1 MSVKEKINPERVP
14 QHIAIIMDGNGR
26 WAQQRGQLRV
36 FGHEQGVKAVRE
48 ATEGAAEIGV
58 KYLTLFAFSTEN
70 WNRPAFEVEAL
81 MRLLVETIDNET
93 KTLMDNDIRL
103 QTIGDTASLGGDCRS
118 QLARAMKVTEG
129 NQRMVL
135 TLALNYS
142 ARWEIAEAA
151 RKIALLASQGQ
162 LHPEDVDQSYVDNCM
177 TTAGMPDPELLI
189 RTSGE
194 FRLSNFLLWQSA
206 YTELCFLPKLWPDFT
221 REDLYRAI
229 LDFQCR
235 ERRFGR
241 ISEQLSNGIR

>member
-81 MRLLVETIDNET
+81 MRLLVETIDKET

>member
-81 MRLLVETIDNET
+81 MRLLVETIDKET

-162 LHPEDVDQSYVDNCM
+162 LHPENVDQSYVDNCM

>member
-81 MRLLVETIDNET
+81 MRLLVETIDKET
-93 KTLMDNDIRL
+93 KTLMDNDICL